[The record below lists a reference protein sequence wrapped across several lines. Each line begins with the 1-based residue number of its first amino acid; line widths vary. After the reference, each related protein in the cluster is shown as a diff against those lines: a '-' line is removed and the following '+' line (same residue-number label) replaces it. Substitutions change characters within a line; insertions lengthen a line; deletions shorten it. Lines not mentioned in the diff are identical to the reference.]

1 MFSTP
6 GSPAQ
11 FAREVVNAS
20 PRVQA
25 CSEPSQGSSAAA
37 SNPEH
42 PQMSSSSIPAR
53 HPPADGGGERCRTA
67 SEVQSE
73 DSGAEIHELYL
84 QHSPALVRQLTRR
97 TGCADVARELTQEA
111 FIRLL
116 RLAPAKLRSIERP
129 DAFLRHV
136 SANLLRDWARTRAV
150 GEKLAHLAPA
160 GDPQHDQV
168 AALESR
174 DTLRRLE
181 MAIGRMKPR
190 TREIF
195 LAHRI
200 EGLTYAQIAVRTGLT
215 VKGVEK
221 QMGKAIAK
229 IDRLLDRG

>member
-1 MFSTP
+1 MS
-6 GSPAQ
+6 
-11 FAREVVNAS
+11 
-20 PRVQA
+20 
-25 CSEPSQGSSAAA
+25 GSSL
-37 SNPEH
+37 
-42 PQMSSSSIPAR
+42 PAR
-53 HPPADGGGERCRTA
+53 RPAAEAGAEQCPIAAQHDDC
-67 SEVQSE
+67 
-73 DSGAEIHELYL
+73 GAEIRELYL
-84 QHSPALVRQLTRR
+84 EHSPMLVRQLARR
-97 TGCADVARELTQEA
+97 TGCVEIARELTQEA
-111 FIRLL
+111 FVRLL

-136 SANLLRDWARTRAV
+136 SANLLRDWARSRSI
-150 GEKLAHLAPA
+150 GERLKRLAPPA
-160 GDPQHDQV
+160 EPAHDQL

-221 QMGKAIAK
+221 QMSKAIAK
-229 IDRLLDRG
+229 IDRFLDRD